1 MLVERE
7 RRDHAEDER
16 AWTEREQVAEA
27 DRGAALAA
35 AQARATAAR
44 GRQLVEGFRAAEAL
58 VRLQDECVAALDER
72 LAALRLPDVARDPM
86 ERIAFEQRAAAEIK
100 ARSRPRCASGGA
112 VGDEAEAARSR
123 SLRRSACAW
132 PRRARACA
140 RRAGAGA
147 GCARRSSA
155 TRGASSRGCAS
166 LSLIHI
172 SEPTR
177 PY

>member
-100 ARSRPRCASGGA
+100 ARSRPRCASWGG
-112 VGDEAEAARSR
+112 
-123 SLRRSACAW
+123 RR
-132 PRRARACA
+132 
-140 RRAGAGA
+140 G
-147 GCARRSSA
+147 
-155 TRGASSRGCAS
+155 
-166 LSLIHI
+166 
-172 SEPTR
+172 
-177 PY
+177 